1 MEGVQVYRNRASADQ
16 WRPSSV
22 TALASSA
29 DGSRVAA
36 ARADGSLEIWLVS
49 PGSVGWHCQ
58 LTIQGDPESRV
69 SSLVWC
75 VCGSKS
81 GDSGRLFSSS
91 IDGSVSEWDLF
102 SLTQKSSRASSG
114 RARNGT
120 VVSADSAGSVQFW
133 DSGKGALLQAHSFH
147 KGDANALAATPSH
160 NRVFSAGSDGQ
171 VILYKH
177 SNEMLGSE
185 QNESSTEVTQKWV
198 YVGYVRAHTHD
209 VRALTLTVPIS
220 EQDSSSDDKVSRP
233 RRRQKPI
240 SYSYH
245 KWAQMGVPMLI
256 SAGDD
261 TKLFA
266 YSAGEFT
273 KFSPHDICPAPQ
285 RLPIHLVLNTA
296 IDGASTIMVQSSCSV
311 DVLPIRLRN
320 TAEATGSGKNAT
332 TQLLARVKSKGSR
345 KIISSTISSTGLFFA
360 YSDNVKPNLFEL
372 KHEIACLFLLEQIV
386 NVHKEELLH
395 TFEPCRKADDMK
407 LPPAEPPIMRMF
419 TSSDGQW
426 LAAVN
431 CFGDIYVFHLETQRQ
446 HWFISRLNGASV
458 TAGGFPPGKN
468 NILII
473 TTSSNKVYAFDVE
486 AKQLGEWSRHN
497 TFVLPRRF
505 QEFPGEVIGL
515 TFPPSS
521 SSSVIVYSTRAM
533 CLIDF
538 GLPVDEDDKV
548 LTNGFDTI
556 LEKKCYDSNIAKLK
570 RKWKDI
576 SQNHKPK
583 GRKNFEFYA
592 FKDPVLFVSHLS
604 DKALLIIDKPWLDV
618 VRTFDAPVHRHI
630 FGT

>member
-1 MEGVQVYRNRASADQ
+1 MEGVQVYRNRASADE

-58 LTIQGDPESRV
+58 LTIQGDPELRV

-81 GDSGRLFSSS
+81 GDSGRILSVAWSFDAEKIFSGSS
-91 IDGSVSEWDLF
+91 DG
-102 SLTQKSSRASSG
+102 
-114 RARNGT
+114 NGT
-120 VVSADSAGSVQFW
+120 VVSADSTGSVQFW
-133 DSGKGALLQAHSFH
+133 DSGKGALLLAHSFH

-171 VILYKH
+171 VVLYKH

-220 EQDSSSDDKVSRP
+220 KQDSSSDDKVSRP

-320 TAEATGSGKNAT
+320 TTEATGSGKNAI

-345 KIISSTISSTGLFFA
+345 K
-360 YSDNVKPNLFEL
+360 
-372 KHEIACLFLLEQIV
+372 IV

-395 TFEPCRKADDMK
+395 TFEPCRKVDDMK
-407 LPPAEPPIMRMF
+407 LPPAEPPITRMF

-473 TTSSNKVYAFDVE
+473 TTSSNKVYAFDME
-486 AKQLGEWSRHN
+486 AKQLGEWSRRN

-515 TFPPSS
+515 AFPPSS
-521 SSSVIVYSTRAM
+521 SSSVIIYSARAM

-556 LEKKCYDSNIAKLK
+556 LEKCFDSNIAKLK

-583 GRKNFEFYA
+583 SRKNFEFYA
-592 FKDPVLFVSHLS
+592 FKDPVLFVGHLS

>member
-1 MEGVQVYRNRASADQ
+1 MEGVQVYRNRASADE

-29 DGSRVAA
+29 DGSHVAA
-36 ARADGSLEIWLVS
+36 ARADGSLEIWIVS

-102 SLTQKSSRASSG
+102 SLTQKQFRAMADAWLLPAMMDVYVYILPQILMGRILSVAWSFDAEKIFSGSSDG
-114 RARNGT
+114 NGT
-120 VVSADSAGSVQFW
+120 VVSADSTGSVQFW

-147 KGDANALAATPSH
+147 NGDANALAATPSH

-220 EQDSSSDDKVSRP
+220 EQ
-233 RRRQKPI
+233 
-240 SYSYH
+240 
-245 KWAQMGVPMLI
+245 
-256 SAGDD
+256 
-261 TKLFA
+261 
-266 YSAGEFT
+266 
-273 KFSPHDICPAPQ
+273 
-285 RLPIHLVLNTA
+285 A

-320 TAEATGSGKNAT
+320 TAEATGSGKNAA

-360 YSDNVKPNLFEL
+360 YSDHVKPNLFEL

-395 TFEPCRKADDMK
+395 TFEPCRKVDDMK
-407 LPPAEPPIMRMF
+407 FPPAEPPITRMF

-486 AKQLGEWSRHN
+486 AKQLGEWSRRN

-521 SSSVIVYSTRAM
+521 SSSVIVYSARAM

-556 LEKKCYDSNIAKLK
+556 LEKNCYDSNIAKLK

-583 GRKNFEFYA
+583 SRKNFEFYA
-592 FKDPVLFVSHLS
+592 FKDPVLFVGHLS
-604 DKALLIIDKPWLDV
+604 NKALLIIDKPWLDV
-618 VRTFDAPVHRHI
+618 VRTFEPPVHRHI